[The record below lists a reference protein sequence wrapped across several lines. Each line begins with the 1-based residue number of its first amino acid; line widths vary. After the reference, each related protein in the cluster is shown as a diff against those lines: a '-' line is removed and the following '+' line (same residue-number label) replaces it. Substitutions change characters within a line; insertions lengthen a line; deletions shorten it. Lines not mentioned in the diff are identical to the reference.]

1 MFKIRNM
8 KNYLFFITL
17 TISFLSIGQRELKL
31 AEVDQN
37 KLLKDI
43 VYTHTGNDEITI
55 LYWFPEIYWEVMAA
69 KDPKSITPEVISQ
82 LKQMLGNKSIFI
94 AISGKLNS
102 STRSFQSKEESDI
115 RSNISVVLN
124 GKTYKAIANSK
135 LSEDLKMLNS
145 YLKPMF
151 AQMLGD
157 MGSGMA
163 IFYFEI
169 TDNSGENL
177 LNPYSNLDFN
187 LNLAS
192 VKNTFHLPLPS
203 LFQDSKCTNDGES
216 FPANYEFCPY
226 HGSKLITE

>member
-1 MFKIRNM
+1 VFKIRNM
-8 KNYLFFITL
+8 KNFLFLITL
-17 TISFLSIGQRELKL
+17 VISVSSYGQQKLEL

-69 KDPKSITPEVISQ
+69 KDPKTITPEVISQ

-94 AISGKLNS
+94 AVSGKLSS
-102 STRSFQSKEESDI
+102 STRFQAKEESYL
-115 RSNISVVLN
+115 RNNISVSLN
-124 GKTYKAIANSK
+124 GKTYKAISNSK
-135 LSEDLKMLNS
+135 LSEDLKMLNG

-151 AQMLGD
+151 SQMLGE
-157 MGSGMA
+157 MGSGMS

-177 LNPYSNLDFN
+177 LNPYNDLDFS
-187 LNLAS
+187 LQLAS

-203 LFQDSKCTNDGES
+203 LFQDSKCTNDGEL

-226 HGSKLITE
+226 HGSKLITQ

>member
-1 MFKIRNM
+1 M

-17 TISFLSIGQRELKL
+17 IISFFSISQHELKL
-31 AEVDQN
+31 EEVDQN

-43 VYTHTGNDEITI
+43 VYTHTANNEITI

-69 KDPKSITPEVISQ
+69 KDPKSITPEVITQ

-94 AISGKLNS
+94 AVSGKLNS
-102 STRSFQSKEESDI
+102 STRFQAKEESYM

-124 GKTYKAIANSK
+124 GKTYKAIADNK

-151 AQMLGD
+151 SQMLGE

-169 TDNSGENL
+169 TDNSGENI
-177 LNPYSNLDFN
+177 LNPYKDLDFN

-226 HGSKLITE
+226 HGSKLITQ